1 MHELDEMQLCVGRCA
16 PPDDSFRDGAIHSC
30 KWIAP
35 PEAFGLSSDLSF
47 PPPPVGV
54 GPAPVCMTLLVLT
67 DQNAKADA
75 GPTVALVAE
84 FMVAD
89 HLGLNSVLG
98 VRG

>member
-1 MHELDEMQLCVGRCA
+1 
-16 PPDDSFRDGAIHSC
+16 
-30 KWIAP
+30 
-35 PEAFGLSSDLSF
+35 
-47 PPPPVGV
+47 
-54 GPAPVCMTLLVLT
+54 MTLLVLT